1 MGIPQDVLDNLLKEK
16 SESHGKGSGI
26 GLWNINQ
33 RINLYFK
40 EDYGLSLYS
49 ELDEGT
55 RAVIRL
61 PKLTMEEYLGGEADA
76 K

>member
-1 MGIPQDVLDNLLKEK
+1 MGIPPDVLEGLLVEK
-16 SESHGKGSGI
+16 TKSQGKGSGI

-40 EDYGLSLYS
+40 SDYGLTITS

-55 RAVIRL
+55 VATIRM
-61 PKLTMEEYLGGEADA
+61 PKMTMEEYMGGEGNE